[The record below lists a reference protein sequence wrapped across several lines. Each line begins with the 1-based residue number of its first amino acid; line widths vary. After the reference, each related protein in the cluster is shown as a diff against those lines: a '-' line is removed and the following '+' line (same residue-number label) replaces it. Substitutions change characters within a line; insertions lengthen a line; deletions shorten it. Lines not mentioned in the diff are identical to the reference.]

1 MICFRFSIFGSL
13 LFIFIFYFSLRK
25 HFGSP
30 KWFCLPCILFFLSDV
45 YYFCQ
50 TNKNIA
56 YTISLWIS
64 WLLHLYKCFFL
75 SSRCRCVCIKKRG
88 KKKWKEN
95 NRVKKQKE
103 NKPKRCQ
110 WAVGKLRWKM
120 GVGAE
125 VAVWQAVSG
134 VGWGWVAE
142 QLQLK
147 RCDAAKTHGTVEQVR

>member
-1 MICFRFSIFGSL
+1 MNKLTVAFVQVFF
-13 LFIFIFYFSLRK
+13 FIFSL
-25 HFGSP
+25 SL
-30 KWFCLPCILFFLSDV
+30 CV
-45 YYFCQ
+45 Y
-50 TNKNIA
+50 
-56 YTISLWIS
+56 
-64 WLLHLYKCFFL
+64 
-75 SSRCRCVCIKKRG
+75 KKARQ

-110 WAVGKLRWKM
+110 GAVGKLRWKM
-120 GVGAE
+120 VVGAE
-125 VAVWQAVSG
+125 VAVWQAVTG